1 MRYDYKEFLKALG
14 QRVKKLRKER
24 GLTHRALMT
33 AHGFHLTQLQRIER
47 GEGVSVPMLLR
58 LAETFGMPVEKL
70 IAGLGLIADGEIHPK
85 KTRE

>member
-1 MRYDYKEFLKALG
+1 
-14 QRVKKLRKER
+14 
-24 GLTHRALMT
+24 MT

-70 IAGLGLIADGEIHPK
+70 IAGLGVIADGEIHSK